1 MALLWNQCFFLKKFS
16 LAEIDIIYEGMFR
29 SILNFTS
36 QMQMSSQMSSWR
48 RSYGRNG
55 HGIFCRRWGW
65 RVHVDSP
72 KLLYRGPWRQ
82 KHHPNM
88 TTLLSV
94 TAQTKQQYIRR
105 VACTS
110 QTNRHSLHV
119 NPFAYFNFW
128 RADMVDV
135 WNSLKAPLKRC
146 RHVAQVKIRE
156 SQVFQNI
163 LLFTNLTLI
172 TRNPKW
178 ANQVWT
184 HLQGKA

>member
-94 TAQTKQQYIRR
+94 TAQTKQQYTRQSDTL
-105 VACTS
+105 CM
-110 QTNRHSLHV
+110 
-119 NPFAYFNFW
+119 W
-128 RADMVDV
+128 
-135 WNSLKAPLKRC
+135 
-146 RHVAQVKIRE
+146 
-156 SQVFQNI
+156 I
-163 LLFTNLTLI
+163 LLHILIFGEQTWLTSEI
-172 TRNPKW
+172 
-178 ANQVWT
+178 
-184 HLQGKA
+184 HLKHLWKDIDMSHK